1 MRRSLGDLELMNRSC
16 SVFISV
22 ARVRFVFAF
31 ILWVFFGV
39 LTIDV
44 PEVLGKFSSDIVV
57 EGSSSSV
64 FTVALFAEWFSGEHS
79 ESFPSESIWD
89 CALKT
94 SGFKI
99 FLIIS
104 SWSHHGTI
112 VGYVIPDTFSRWNG
126 RWIEI
131 TWKPGITPRFGYFWW
146 YSMTMLTVPN

>member
-1 MRRSLGDLELMNRSC
+1 MISIISSTTFLSLLSEAGADGEVYDTDDRQYLHLYSWRTDDDISC
-16 SVFISV
+16 QEGFIDI
-22 ARVRFVFAF
+22 AG
-31 ILWVFFGV
+31 I
-39 LTIDV
+39 

-57 EGSSSSV
+57 EGSSGSV

-112 VGYVIPDTFSRWNG
+112 VGYVIPDTFSR
-126 RWIEI
+126 
-131 TWKPGITPRFGYFWW
+131 
-146 YSMTMLTVPN
+146 